1 MTNADIFSDIYMKE
15 PNENNQNILQNDD
28 VKENE
33 LVQMNQERYKTK
45 LTLRKKKLVEKIS
58 QKRNI
63 DYLNNSTNLINNTIN
78 TIPNNTIQ
86 FDFEKIVKL
95 NESFEDLISQLS
107 SESKDEEKIKNLLI
121 NIIIIIE
128 RRIKSESNNTK
139 IIGNIYNFKVK
150 VLTENKWIEK
160 LYQLILIYM
169 KDAEIMELISRL
181 LYLSTLFI
189 NIFSD
194 NDDNGLL
201 DQYGRLNKNGYF
213 ISADKYI
220 DIYNKIFEIYIKEKN
235 KKIIY
240 FMVIFIA
247 NIAENE
253 KGNQEDLCTS
263 GTLNYVINSI
273 DIENDNLH
281 DLDMKIWCIS
291 KFDLGEKYNID
302 LELSLKIQKIYIE
315 IYLNQSKY
323 NLIDK
328 INEIMDENNFFYNFL
343 KVMENLSYCIQVG
356 YVEVLFK
363 SNILEFLMDNVNN
376 ENQVMINM
384 IVGIFSNLTNA
395 DTCLLKRLIDIG
407 GLKFLINILLDKNIN
422 NENRGAAM
430 VSINNLLNEPLL
442 WNKVLFDNNLL
453 KIFCVLLKDKNLDQ
467 IIFSEICYGI
477 DVVLPFCDTDN
488 LKIIIDDYYIIQL
501 LCVAMKNII
510 ENNKSIFP
518 NYCSIFINL
527 IFKFLLE
534 DNDSLKEDIIFKFKS
549 INGIE
554 LIDQIFSKCNET
566 DTNCLSNEDK
576 HDIENIFK
584 IGQIIKD
591 NIEDL

>member
-1 MTNADIFSDIYMKE
+1 MTNADISSDIYMKE

-28 VKENE
+28 FKENE

-45 LTLRKKKLVEKIS
+45 LTLRKKKLAEKIS

-63 DYLNNSTNLINNTIN
+63 DYLNSTQLINNTLN
-78 TIPNNTIQ
+78 TMQNNTIQ
-86 FDFEKIVKL
+86 FNFEKIVKL
-95 NESFEDLISQLS
+95 NESFEDLISKLS
-107 SESKDEEKIKNLLI
+107 TELKDEEKITKLLT

-128 RRIKSESNNTK
+128 QRIKSESYKTK
-139 IIGNIYNFKVK
+139 LIGNIYDFKAQ
-150 VLTENKWIEK
+150 VLPENKLIEK
-160 LYQLILIYM
+160 LYHLILIYM
-169 KDAEIMELISRL
+169 KDAEIMELITRL

-189 NIFSD
+189 NIFSVKED
-194 NDDNGLL
+194 SGLL

-213 ISADKYI
+213 LSSDKYI

-281 DLDMKIWCIS
+281 ELDMKIWCLS

-328 INEIMDENNFFYNFL
+328 INETMDENNFFYNFL
-343 KVMENLSYCIQVG
+343 KVIENLSYCIQVG
-356 YVEVLFK
+356 YVEVLYK

-384 IVGIFSNLTNA
+384 IIGIFSNLTNA

-422 NENRGAAM
+422 NEIRGSTM

-442 WNKVLFDNNLL
+442 WNKVLFDHNLL

-477 DVVLPFCDTDN
+477 DIILPFCDTDN
-488 LKIIIDDYYIIQL
+488 LKIIIDEYYIIQL

-554 LIDQIFSKCNET
+554 LIDQIFSKCNEM
-566 DTNCLSNEDK
+566 DTNCLSKEEK
-576 HDIENIFK
+576 HDIENIFNV
-584 IGQIIKD
+584 GQIIKD

>member
-1 MTNADIFSDIYMKE
+1 MTNADISSDIYMKE
-15 PNENNQNILQNDD
+15 PNENNQNIFQNDD
-28 VKENE
+28 FKENE

-45 LTLRKKKLVEKIS
+45 LTLRKKKLAEKIS

-63 DYLNNSTNLINNTIN
+63 DYLNSNQLINNTLN
-78 TIPNNTIQ
+78 TMQNNTIQ
-86 FDFEKIVKL
+86 FNFEKIVKL
-95 NESFEDLISQLS
+95 NESFEDLISKLS
-107 SESKDEEKIKNLLI
+107 TELKDEEKITKLLTK
-121 NIIIIIE
+121 IIIIIE
-128 RRIKSESNNTK
+128 QRIKSESYKTK
-139 IIGNIYNFKVK
+139 LIGNIYDFKAQ
-150 VLTENKWIEK
+150 VLPENKLIEK
-160 LYQLILIYM
+160 LYHLILIYM
-169 KDAEIMELISRL
+169 KDAEIMELITRL

-189 NIFSD
+189 NIFSVKED
-194 NDDNGLL
+194 SGLL

-213 ISADKYI
+213 LSSDKYI

-281 DLDMKIWCIS
+281 ELDMKIWCLS

-328 INEIMDENNFFYNFL
+328 INETMDENNFFYNFL
-343 KVMENLSYCIQVG
+343 KVIENLSYCIQVG
-356 YVEVLFK
+356 YVEVLYK

-384 IVGIFSNLTNA
+384 IIGIFSNLTNA

-422 NENRGAAM
+422 NEIRGSTM

-442 WNKVLFDNNLL
+442 WNKVLFDHNLL

-477 DVVLPFCDTDN
+477 DIILPFCDTDN
-488 LKIIIDDYYIIQL
+488 LKIIIDEYYIIQL

-554 LIDQIFSKCNET
+554 LIDQIFSKCNEM
-566 DTNCLSNEDK
+566 DTNCLSKEEK
-576 HDIENIFK
+576 HDIENIFNV
-584 IGQIIKD
+584 GQIIKD

>member
-1 MTNADIFSDIYMKE
+1 MTNADISSDIYMKE
-15 PNENNQNILQNDD
+15 PNENNQNIFQNDD
-28 VKENE
+28 FKENE

-45 LTLRKKKLVEKIS
+45 LTLRKKKLAEKIS

-63 DYLNNSTNLINNTIN
+63 DYLNSTQLINNTLN
-78 TIPNNTIQ
+78 TMQNNTIQ
-86 FDFEKIVKL
+86 FNFEKIVKL
-95 NESFEDLISQLS
+95 NESFEDLISKLS
-107 SESKDEEKIKNLLI
+107 TELKDEEKITKLRT

-128 RRIKSESNNTK
+128 QRIKSESYKTK
-139 IIGNIYNFKVK
+139 LIGNIYDFKAQ
-150 VLTENKWIEK
+150 VLPENKLIEK

-169 KDAEIMELISRL
+169 KDAEIMELITRL

-189 NIFSD
+189 NIFSVKED
-194 NDDNGLL
+194 SGLL

-213 ISADKYI
+213 LSSDKYI

-235 KKIIY
+235 KKSIY

-281 DLDMKIWCIS
+281 ELDMKIWCLS

-328 INEIMDENNFFYNFL
+328 INETMDENNFFYNFL
-343 KVMENLSYCIQVG
+343 KVIENLSYCIQVG
-356 YVEVLFK
+356 YVEVLYK

-384 IVGIFSNLTNA
+384 IIGIFSNLTNA

-422 NENRGAAM
+422 NEIRGSTM

-442 WNKVLFDNNLL
+442 WNKVLFDHNLL

-477 DVVLPFCDTDN
+477 DIILPFCDTDN
-488 LKIIIDDYYIIQL
+488 LKIIIDEYYIIQL

-554 LIDQIFSKCNET
+554 LIDQIFSKCNEM
-566 DTNCLSNEDK
+566 DTNCLSKEEK
-576 HDIENIFK
+576 HDIENIFNV
-584 IGQIIKD
+584 GQIIKD

>member
-1 MTNADIFSDIYMKE
+1 MTNADISSDIYMKE

-28 VKENE
+28 FKENE

-45 LTLRKKKLVEKIS
+45 LTLRKKKLAEKIS

-63 DYLNNSTNLINNTIN
+63 DYLNSTQLINNTLN
-78 TIPNNTIQ
+78 TMQNNTIQ
-86 FDFEKIVKL
+86 FNFEKIVKL
-95 NESFEDLISQLS
+95 NESFEDLISKLS
-107 SESKDEEKIKNLLI
+107 TELKDEEKITKLLTK
-121 NIIIIIE
+121 IIIIIE
-128 RRIKSESNNTK
+128 QRIKSESYKTK
-139 IIGNIYNFKVK
+139 LIGNIYDFKAQ
-150 VLTENKWIEK
+150 VLPENKLIEK

-169 KDAEIMELISRL
+169 KDAEIMELITRL

-189 NIFSD
+189 NIFSVKED
-194 NDDNGLL
+194 SGLL

-213 ISADKYI
+213 LSSDKYI

-281 DLDMKIWCIS
+281 ELDMKIWCLS

-328 INEIMDENNFFYNFL
+328 INETMDENNFFYNFL
-343 KVMENLSYCIQVG
+343 KVIENLSFCIQVG
-356 YVEVLFK
+356 YVEVLYK

-384 IVGIFSNLTNA
+384 IIGIFSNLTNA

-422 NENRGAAM
+422 NEIRGSTM

-442 WNKVLFDNNLL
+442 WNKVLFDHNLL

-477 DVVLPFCDTDN
+477 DIILPFCDTDN
-488 LKIIIDDYYIIQL
+488 LKIIIDEYYIIQL

-554 LIDQIFSKCNET
+554 LIDQIFSKCNEM
-566 DTNCLSNEDK
+566 DTNCLSKEEK
-576 HDIENIFK
+576 HDIENIFNV
-584 IGQIIKD
+584 GQIIKD

>member
-1 MTNADIFSDIYMKE
+1 MTNADISSDIYMKE

-28 VKENE
+28 FKENE

-45 LTLRKKKLVEKIS
+45 LTLRKKKLAEKIS

-63 DYLNNSTNLINNTIN
+63 DYLNSTQLINNTLN
-78 TIPNNTIQ
+78 TMQNNTIQ
-86 FDFEKIVKL
+86 FNFEKIVKL
-95 NESFEDLISQLS
+95 NESFEDLISKLS
-107 SESKDEEKIKNLLI
+107 TELKDEEKITKLLT

-128 RRIKSESNNTK
+128 QRIKSESYKTK
-139 IIGNIYNFKVK
+139 LIGNIYDFKAQ
-150 VLTENKWIEK
+150 VLPENKLIEK
-160 LYQLILIYM
+160 LYHLILIYM
-169 KDAEIMELISRL
+169 KDAEIMELITRL

-189 NIFSD
+189 NIFSVKED
-194 NDDNGLL
+194 SGLL

-213 ISADKYI
+213 LSSDKYI

-281 DLDMKIWCIS
+281 ELDMKIWCLS

-328 INEIMDENNFFYNFL
+328 INETMDENNFFYNFL
-343 KVMENLSYCIQVG
+343 KVIENLSYCIQVG
-356 YVEVLFK
+356 YVEVLYK

-384 IVGIFSNLTNA
+384 IIGIFSNLTNA

-422 NENRGAAM
+422 NEIRGSTM

-442 WNKVLFDNNLL
+442 WNKVLFDHNLL

-477 DVVLPFCDTDN
+477 DIILPFCDTHN
-488 LKIIIDDYYIIQL
+488 LKIIIDEYYIIQL

-554 LIDQIFSKCNET
+554 LIDQIFSKCNEM
-566 DTNCLSNEDK
+566 DTNCLSKEEK
-576 HDIENIFK
+576 HDIENIFNV
-584 IGQIIKD
+584 GQIIKD

>member
-1 MTNADIFSDIYMKE
+1 MTNADISSDIYMKE
-15 PNENNQNILQNDD
+15 PNENNQNIFQNDD
-28 VKENE
+28 FKENE

-45 LTLRKKKLVEKIS
+45 LTLRKKKLAEKIS

-63 DYLNNSTNLINNTIN
+63 DYLNSTQLINNTLN
-78 TIPNNTIQ
+78 TMQNNTIQ
-86 FDFEKIVKL
+86 FNFEKIVKL
-95 NESFEDLISQLS
+95 NESFEDLISKLS
-107 SESKDEEKIKNLLI
+107 TELKDEEKITKLLTK
-121 NIIIIIE
+121 IIIIIE
-128 RRIKSESNNTK
+128 QRIKSESYKTK
-139 IIGNIYNFKVK
+139 LIGNIYDFKAQ
-150 VLTENKWIEK
+150 VLPENKLIEK
-160 LYQLILIYM
+160 LYHLILIYM
-169 KDAEIMELISRL
+169 KDAEIMELITRL

-189 NIFSD
+189 NIFSVKED
-194 NDDNGLL
+194 SGLL

-213 ISADKYI
+213 LSSDKYI

-263 GTLNYVINSI
+263 GTLNYIINSI
-273 DIENDNLH
+273 DIESDNLH
-281 DLDMKIWCIS
+281 ELDMKIWCLS

-328 INEIMDENNFFYNFL
+328 INETMDENNFFYNFL
-343 KVMENLSYCIQVG
+343 KVIENLSYCIQVG
-356 YVEVLFK
+356 YVEFLYK

-384 IVGIFSNLTNA
+384 IIGIFSNLTNA

-422 NENRGAAM
+422 NEIRGSTM

-442 WNKVLFDNNLL
+442 WNKVLFDHNLL

-477 DVVLPFCDTDN
+477 DIILPFCDTHN
-488 LKIIIDDYYIIQL
+488 LKIIIDEYYIIQL

-554 LIDQIFSKCNET
+554 LIDQIFSKCNEM
-566 DTNCLSNEDK
+566 DTNCLSKEEK
-576 HDIENIFK
+576 HDIENIFNV
-584 IGQIIKD
+584 GQIIKD

>member
-1 MTNADIFSDIYMKE
+1 MTNADISSDIYMKE
-15 PNENNQNILQNDD
+15 PNENNQNIFQNDD
-28 VKENE
+28 FKENE

-45 LTLRKKKLVEKIS
+45 LTLRKKKLAEKIS

-63 DYLNNSTNLINNTIN
+63 DYLNSTQLINNTLN
-78 TIPNNTIQ
+78 TLQNNTIQ
-86 FDFEKIVKL
+86 FNFEKIVKL
-95 NESFEDLISQLS
+95 NESFEDLISKLS
-107 SESKDEEKIKNLLI
+107 TELKDEEKITKLLTK
-121 NIIIIIE
+121 IIIIIE
-128 RRIKSESNNTK
+128 QRIKSESYKTK
-139 IIGNIYNFKVK
+139 LIGNIYDFKAQ
-150 VLTENKWIEK
+150 VLPENKLIEK

-169 KDAEIMELISRL
+169 KDAEIMELITRL

-189 NIFSD
+189 NIFSVKED
-194 NDDNGLL
+194 SGLL

-213 ISADKYI
+213 LSSDKYI

-281 DLDMKIWCIS
+281 ELDMKIWCLS

-328 INEIMDENNFFYNFL
+328 INETMDENNFFYNFL
-343 KVMENLSYCIQVG
+343 KVIENLSYCIQVG
-356 YVEVLFK
+356 YVEVLYK

-376 ENQVMINM
+376 ENQVMISM
-384 IVGIFSNLTNA
+384 IIGIFSNLTNA

-422 NENRGAAM
+422 NEIRGSTM

-442 WNKVLFDNNLL
+442 WNKVLFDHNLL

-477 DVVLPFCDTDN
+477 DIILPFCDTHN
-488 LKIIIDDYYIIQL
+488 LKIIIDEYYIIQL

-554 LIDQIFSKCNET
+554 LIDQIFSKCNEM
-566 DTNCLSNEDK
+566 DTNCLSKEEK
-576 HDIENIFK
+576 HDIENIFNV
-584 IGQIIKD
+584 GQIIKD

>member
-1 MTNADIFSDIYMKE
+1 MTNADISSDIYMKE

-28 VKENE
+28 FKENE

-45 LTLRKKKLVEKIS
+45 LTLRKKKLAEKIS

-63 DYLNNSTNLINNTIN
+63 DYLNSTQLINNTLN
-78 TIPNNTIQ
+78 TMQNNTIQ
-86 FDFEKIVKL
+86 FNFEKIVKL
-95 NESFEDLISQLS
+95 NESFEDLISKLS
-107 SESKDEEKIKNLLI
+107 TELKDEEKITKLLT

-128 RRIKSESNNTK
+128 QRIKSESYKTK
-139 IIGNIYNFKVK
+139 LIGNIYDFKAQ
-150 VLTENKWIEK
+150 VLPENKLIEK
-160 LYQLILIYM
+160 LYHLILIYM
-169 KDAEIMELISRL
+169 KDAEIMELITRL

-189 NIFSD
+189 NIFSVKED
-194 NDDNGLL
+194 SGLL

-213 ISADKYI
+213 LSSDKYI

-281 DLDMKIWCIS
+281 ELDMKIWCLS

-328 INEIMDENNFFYNFL
+328 INETMDENNFFYNFL
-343 KVMENLSYCIQVG
+343 KVLENLSYCIQVG
-356 YVEVLFK
+356 YVEVLYK

-384 IVGIFSNLTNA
+384 IIGIFSNLTNA

-422 NENRGAAM
+422 NEIRGSTM

-442 WNKVLFDNNLL
+442 WNKVLFDHNLL

-477 DVVLPFCDTDN
+477 DIILPFCDTHN
-488 LKIIIDDYYIIQL
+488 LKIIIDEYYIIQL

-554 LIDQIFSKCNET
+554 LIDQIFSKCNEM
-566 DTNCLSNEDK
+566 DTNCLSKEEK
-576 HDIENIFK
+576 HDIENIFNV
-584 IGQIIKD
+584 GQIIKD

>member
-1 MTNADIFSDIYMKE
+1 MTNVDIFNDIYMKE
-15 PNENNQNILQNDD
+15 PNENNQNIFQNDD
-28 VKENE
+28 FKENE

-45 LTLRKKKLVEKIS
+45 LTLRKKKLAEKIS

-63 DYLNNSTNLINNTIN
+63 DYLNSTQLINNTLN
-78 TIPNNTIQ
+78 TMQNNTIQ
-86 FDFEKIVKL
+86 FNFEKIVKL
-95 NESFEDLISQLS
+95 NESFEDLISKLS
-107 SESKDEEKIKNLLI
+107 TELKDEEKITKLLT

-128 RRIKSESNNTK
+128 QRIKSESYKTK
-139 IIGNIYNFKVK
+139 LIGNIYDFKAQ
-150 VLTENKWIEK
+150 VLPENKLIEK

-169 KDAEIMELISRL
+169 KDAEIMELITRL

-189 NIFSD
+189 NIFSVKED
-194 NDDNGLL
+194 SGLL

-213 ISADKYI
+213 LSSDKYI

-281 DLDMKIWCIS
+281 ELDMKIWCLS

-328 INEIMDENNFFYNFL
+328 INETMDENNFFYNFL
-343 KVMENLSYCIQVG
+343 KVIENLSYCIQVG
-356 YVEVLFK
+356 YVEVLYK

-384 IVGIFSNLTNA
+384 IIGIFSNLTNA

-422 NENRGAAM
+422 NEIRGSTM

-442 WNKVLFDNNLL
+442 WNKVLFDHNLL

-477 DVVLPFCDTDN
+477 EIILPFCDTHN
-488 LKIIIDDYYIIQL
+488 LKIIIDEYYIIQL

-554 LIDQIFSKCNET
+554 LIDQIFSKCNEM
-566 DTNCLSNEDK
+566 DTNCLSKEEK
-576 HDIENIFK
+576 HDIENIFNV
-584 IGQIIKD
+584 GQIIKD

>member
-1 MTNADIFSDIYMKE
+1 MTNADISSDIYMKE

-28 VKENE
+28 FKENE

-45 LTLRKKKLVEKIS
+45 LTLRKKKLAEKIS

-63 DYLNNSTNLINNTIN
+63 DYLNSTQLINNTLN
-78 TIPNNTIQ
+78 TMQNNTIQ
-86 FDFEKIVKL
+86 FNFEKIVKL
-95 NESFEDLISQLS
+95 NESFEDLISKLS
-107 SESKDEEKIKNLLI
+107 TELKDEEKITKLLT

-128 RRIKSESNNTK
+128 QRIKSESYKTK
-139 IIGNIYNFKVK
+139 LIGNIYDFKAQ
-150 VLTENKWIEK
+150 VLPENKLIEK

-169 KDAEIMELISRL
+169 KDAEIMELITRL

-189 NIFSD
+189 NIFSVKED
-194 NDDNGLL
+194 SGLL

-213 ISADKYI
+213 LSSDKYI

-281 DLDMKIWCIS
+281 ELDMKIWCLS

-328 INEIMDENNFFYNFL
+328 INETMDENNFFYNFL
-343 KVMENLSYCIQVG
+343 KVIENLSYCIQVG
-356 YVEVLFK
+356 YVEVLYK

-384 IVGIFSNLTNA
+384 IIGIFSNLTNA

-422 NENRGAAM
+422 NEIRGSTM

-442 WNKVLFDNNLL
+442 WNKVLFDHNLL

-477 DVVLPFCDTDN
+477 DIILPFCDTDN
-488 LKIIIDDYYIIQL
+488 LKIIIDEYYIIQL

-554 LIDQIFSKCNET
+554 LIDQIFSKCNEM
-566 DTNCLSNEDK
+566 DTNCLSKEDK

-584 IGQIIKD
+584 EGQIIKD

>member
-1 MTNADIFSDIYMKE
+1 MTNADISSDIYMKE

-28 VKENE
+28 FKENE

-45 LTLRKKKLVEKIS
+45 LTLRKKKLAEKIS

-63 DYLNNSTNLINNTIN
+63 DYLNSTQLINNTLN
-78 TIPNNTIQ
+78 TMQNNTIQ
-86 FDFEKIVKL
+86 FNFEKTVKL
-95 NESFEDLISQLS
+95 NESFEDLISKLS
-107 SESKDEEKIKNLLI
+107 TELKDEEKITKLLT

-128 RRIKSESNNTK
+128 QRIKSESYKTK
-139 IIGNIYNFKVK
+139 LIGNIYDFKAQ
-150 VLTENKWIEK
+150 VLPENKLIEK

-169 KDAEIMELISRL
+169 KDAEIMELITRL

-189 NIFSD
+189 NIFSVKED
-194 NDDNGLL
+194 SGLL

-213 ISADKYI
+213 LSSDKYI

-281 DLDMKIWCIS
+281 ELDMKIWCLS

-328 INEIMDENNFFYNFL
+328 INETMDENNFFYNFL
-343 KVMENLSYCIQVG
+343 KVIENLSYCIQVG
-356 YVEVLFK
+356 YVEVLYK

-376 ENQVMINM
+376 ENQVMISM
-384 IVGIFSNLTNA
+384 IIGIFSNLTNA

-422 NENRGAAM
+422 NEIRGSTM

-442 WNKVLFDNNLL
+442 WNKVLFDHNLL

-477 DVVLPFCDTDN
+477 DIILPFCDTDN
-488 LKIIIDDYYIIQL
+488 LKIIIDEYYIIQL

-554 LIDQIFSKCNET
+554 LIDQIFSKCNEM
-566 DTNCLSNEDK
+566 DTNCLSKEEK
-576 HDIENIFK
+576 HDIENIFNV
-584 IGQIIKD
+584 GQIIKD

>member
-1 MTNADIFSDIYMKE
+1 MTNADISSDIYMKE
-15 PNENNQNILQNDD
+15 PNENNQNIFQNDD
-28 VKENE
+28 FKENE

-45 LTLRKKKLVEKIS
+45 LTLRKKKLAEKIS

-63 DYLNNSTNLINNTIN
+63 DYLNSTQLINNTLN
-78 TIPNNTIQ
+78 TMQNNTIQ
-86 FDFEKIVKL
+86 FNFEKIVKL
-95 NESFEDLISQLS
+95 NESFEDLISKLS
-107 SESKDEEKIKNLLI
+107 TELKDEEKITKLLTK
-121 NIIIIIE
+121 IIIIIE
-128 RRIKSESNNTK
+128 QRIKSESYKTK
-139 IIGNIYNFKVK
+139 LIGNIYDFKAQ
-150 VLTENKWIEK
+150 VLPENKLIEK
-160 LYQLILIYM
+160 LYHLILIYM
-169 KDAEIMELISRL
+169 KDAEIMELITRL

-189 NIFSD
+189 NIFSVKED
-194 NDDNGLL
+194 SGLL

-213 ISADKYI
+213 LSSDKYI

-281 DLDMKIWCIS
+281 ELDMKIWCLS

-328 INEIMDENNFFYNFL
+328 INETMDENNFFYNFL
-343 KVMENLSYCIQVG
+343 KVIENLSYCIQVG
-356 YVEVLFK
+356 YVEVLYK

-384 IVGIFSNLTNA
+384 IIGIFSNLTNA

-422 NENRGAAM
+422 NEIRGSTM

-442 WNKVLFDNNLL
+442 WNKVLFDHNLL

-477 DVVLPFCDTDN
+477 DIILPFCDTDN
-488 LKIIIDDYYIIQL
+488 LKIIIDEYYIIQL

-534 DNDSLKEDIIFKFKS
+534 DNDSLKEDIIIKFKS

-554 LIDQIFSKCNET
+554 LIDQIFSKCNEM
-566 DTNCLSNEDK
+566 DTNCLSKEEK
-576 HDIENIFK
+576 HDIENIFNV
-584 IGQIIKD
+584 GQIIKD

>member
-1 MTNADIFSDIYMKE
+1 MTNADISSDIYMKE
-15 PNENNQNILQNDD
+15 PNENNQNIFQNDD
-28 VKENE
+28 FKENE

-45 LTLRKKKLVEKIS
+45 LTLRKKKLAEKIS

-63 DYLNNSTNLINNTIN
+63 DYLNSTQLINNTLN
-78 TIPNNTIQ
+78 TMQNNTIQ
-86 FDFEKIVKL
+86 FNFEKIVKL
-95 NESFEDLISQLS
+95 NESFEDLISKLS
-107 SESKDEEKIKNLLI
+107 TELKDEEKITKLLT

-128 RRIKSESNNTK
+128 QRIKSESYKTK
-139 IIGNIYNFKVK
+139 LIGNIYDFKAQ
-150 VLTENKWIEK
+150 VLPENKLIEK

-169 KDAEIMELISRL
+169 KDAEIMELITRL

-189 NIFSD
+189 NIFSVKED
-194 NDDNGLL
+194 SGLL

-213 ISADKYI
+213 LSSDKYI

-281 DLDMKIWCIS
+281 ELDMKIWCLS
-291 KFDLGEKYNID
+291 KFALGEKYNID

-328 INEIMDENNFFYNFL
+328 INETMDENNFFYNFL
-343 KVMENLSYCIQVG
+343 KVIENLSYCIQVG
-356 YVEVLFK
+356 YVEVLYK

-384 IVGIFSNLTNA
+384 IIGIFSNLTNA

-422 NENRGAAM
+422 NEIRGSTM

-442 WNKVLFDNNLL
+442 WNKVLFDHNLL

-477 DVVLPFCDTDN
+477 DIILPFCDTDN
-488 LKIIIDDYYIIQL
+488 LKIIIDEYYIIQL

-554 LIDQIFSKCNET
+554 LIDQIFSKCNEM
-566 DTNCLSNEDK
+566 DTNCLSKEEK
-576 HDIENIFK
+576 HDIENIFNV
-584 IGQIIKD
+584 GQIIKD

>member
-1 MTNADIFSDIYMKE
+1 MTNADISSDIYMKE
-15 PNENNQNILQNDD
+15 PNESNQNIFQNDD
-28 VKENE
+28 FKENE

-45 LTLRKKKLVEKIS
+45 LTLRKKKLAEKIS

-63 DYLNNSTNLINNTIN
+63 DYLNSTQLINNTLN
-78 TIPNNTIQ
+78 TMQNNTIQ
-86 FDFEKIVKL
+86 FNFEKIVKL
-95 NESFEDLISQLS
+95 NESFEDLISKLS
-107 SESKDEEKIKNLLI
+107 TELKDEEKITKLLTKL
-121 NIIIIIE
+121 IIIIE
-128 RRIKSESNNTK
+128 QRIKSESYKTK
-139 IIGNIYNFKVK
+139 LIGNIYDFKAQ
-150 VLTENKWIEK
+150 VLPENKLIEK

-169 KDAEIMELISRL
+169 KDAEIMELITRL

-189 NIFSD
+189 NIFSVKED
-194 NDDNGLL
+194 SGLL

-213 ISADKYI
+213 LSSDKYI

-281 DLDMKIWCIS
+281 ELDMKIWCLS

-328 INEIMDENNFFYNFL
+328 INETMDENNFFYNFL
-343 KVMENLSYCIQVG
+343 KVIENLSYCIQVG
-356 YVEVLFK
+356 YVEVLYK

-384 IVGIFSNLTNA
+384 IIGIFSNLTNA

-422 NENRGAAM
+422 NEIRGSTM

-442 WNKVLFDNNLL
+442 WNKVLFDHNLL

-477 DVVLPFCDTDN
+477 DIILPFCDTDN
-488 LKIIIDDYYIIQL
+488 LKIIIDEYYIIQL

-554 LIDQIFSKCNET
+554 LIDQIFSKCNEM
-566 DTNCLSNEDK
+566 DTNCLSKEEK
-576 HDIENIFK
+576 HDIENIFNV
-584 IGQIIKD
+584 GQIIKD

>member
-1 MTNADIFSDIYMKE
+1 MTNADISSDIYMKE
-15 PNENNQNILQNDD
+15 PNENNQNIFQNDD
-28 VKENE
+28 FKENE

-45 LTLRKKKLVEKIS
+45 LTLRKKKLAEKIS

-63 DYLNNSTNLINNTIN
+63 DYLNSNQLTNNTLN
-78 TIPNNTIQ
+78 TMQNNTIQ
-86 FDFEKIVKL
+86 FNFEKIVKL
-95 NESFEDLISQLS
+95 NESFEDLISKLS
-107 SESKDEEKIKNLLI
+107 TELKDEEKITKLLTK
-121 NIIIIIE
+121 IIIIIE
-128 RRIKSESNNTK
+128 QRIKSESYKTK
-139 IIGNIYNFKVK
+139 LIGNIYDFKAQ
-150 VLTENKWIEK
+150 VLPENKLIEK
-160 LYQLILIYM
+160 LYHLILIYM
-169 KDAEIMELISRL
+169 KDAEIMELITRL

-189 NIFSD
+189 NIFSVKED
-194 NDDNGLL
+194 SGLL

-213 ISADKYI
+213 LSSDKYI

-281 DLDMKIWCIS
+281 ELDMKIWCLS

-328 INEIMDENNFFYNFL
+328 INETMDENNFFYNFL
-343 KVMENLSYCIQVG
+343 KVIENLSYCIQVG
-356 YVEVLFK
+356 YVEVLYK

-384 IVGIFSNLTNA
+384 IIGIFSNLTNA

-422 NENRGAAM
+422 NEIRGSTM

-442 WNKVLFDNNLL
+442 WNKVLFDHNLL

-477 DVVLPFCDTDN
+477 DIILPFCDTDN
-488 LKIIIDDYYIIQL
+488 LKIIIDEYYIIQL

-554 LIDQIFSKCNET
+554 LIDQIFSKCNEM
-566 DTNCLSNEDK
+566 DTNCLSKEEK
-576 HDIENIFK
+576 HDIENIFNV
-584 IGQIIKD
+584 GQIIKD

>member
-1 MTNADIFSDIYMKE
+1 MTNADISSDIYMKE
-15 PNENNQNILQNDD
+15 PNENNQNIFQNDD
-28 VKENE
+28 FKENE

-45 LTLRKKKLVEKIS
+45 LTLRKKKLAEKIS

-63 DYLNNSTNLINNTIN
+63 DYLNSTQLINNTLN
-78 TIPNNTIQ
+78 TMQNNTIQ
-86 FDFEKIVKL
+86 FNFEKIVKL
-95 NESFEDLISQLS
+95 NESFEDLISKLS
-107 SESKDEEKIKNLLI
+107 TELKDEEKITKLLT

-128 RRIKSESNNTK
+128 QRIKSESYKTK
-139 IIGNIYNFKVK
+139 LIGNIYDFKAQ
-150 VLTENKWIEK
+150 VLPENKLIEK

-169 KDAEIMELISRL
+169 KDAEIMELITRL

-189 NIFSD
+189 NIFSVKED
-194 NDDNGLL
+194 SGLL

-213 ISADKYI
+213 LSSDKYI

-281 DLDMKIWCIS
+281 ELDMKIWCLS

-302 LELSLKIQKIYIE
+302 LELSMKIQKIYIE

-328 INEIMDENNFFYNFL
+328 INETMDENNFFYNFL
-343 KVMENLSYCIQVG
+343 KVIENLSYCIQVG
-356 YVEVLFK
+356 YVEVLYK

-384 IVGIFSNLTNA
+384 IIGIFSNLTNA

-422 NENRGAAM
+422 NEIRGSTM

-442 WNKVLFDNNLL
+442 WNKVLFDHNLL

-477 DVVLPFCDTDN
+477 DIILPFCDTDN
-488 LKIIIDDYYIIQL
+488 LKIIIDEYYIIQL

-534 DNDSLKEDIIFKFKS
+534 DNDSLKEDIIIKFKS

-554 LIDQIFSKCNET
+554 LIDQIFSKCNEM
-566 DTNCLSNEDK
+566 DTNCLSKEEK
-576 HDIENIFK
+576 HDIENIFNV
-584 IGQIIKD
+584 GQIIKD

>member
-1 MTNADIFSDIYMKE
+1 MTNADISSDIYMKE
-15 PNENNQNILQNDD
+15 PNENNQNIFQNDD
-28 VKENE
+28 FKENE

-45 LTLRKKKLVEKIS
+45 LTLRKKKLAEKIS

-63 DYLNNSTNLINNTIN
+63 DYLNSTQLINNTLN
-78 TIPNNTIQ
+78 TLQNNTIQ
-86 FDFEKIVKL
+86 FNFEKIVKL
-95 NESFEDLISQLS
+95 NESFEDLISKLS
-107 SESKDEEKIKNLLI
+107 TELKDEEKITKLLTK
-121 NIIIIIE
+121 IIIIIE
-128 RRIKSESNNTK
+128 QRIKSESYKTK
-139 IIGNIYNFKVK
+139 LIGNIYDFKAQ
-150 VLTENKWIEK
+150 VLPENKLIEK

-169 KDAEIMELISRL
+169 KDAEIMELITRL

-189 NIFSD
+189 NIFSVKED
-194 NDDNGLL
+194 SGLL

-213 ISADKYI
+213 LSSDKYI

-281 DLDMKIWCIS
+281 ELDMKIWCLS

-328 INEIMDENNFFYNFL
+328 INETMDENNFFYNFL
-343 KVMENLSYCIQVG
+343 KVIENLSYCIQVG
-356 YVEVLFK
+356 YVEVLYK

-384 IVGIFSNLTNA
+384 IIGIFSNLTNA

-422 NENRGAAM
+422 NEIRGSTM

-442 WNKVLFDNNLL
+442 WNKVLFDHNLL

-477 DVVLPFCDTDN
+477 DIILPFCDTDN
-488 LKIIIDDYYIIQL
+488 LKIIIDEYYIIQL

-554 LIDQIFSKCNET
+554 LIDQIFSKCNEM
-566 DTNCLSNEDK
+566 DTNCLSKEEK
-576 HDIENIFK
+576 HDIENIFNV
-584 IGQIIKD
+584 GQIIKD

>member
-1 MTNADIFSDIYMKE
+1 MTNADISSDIYMKE
-15 PNENNQNILQNDD
+15 PNENNQNIFQNDD
-28 VKENE
+28 FKENE

-45 LTLRKKKLVEKIS
+45 LTLRKKKLAEKIS

-63 DYLNNSTNLINNTIN
+63 DYLNSNQLINNTLN
-78 TIPNNTIQ
+78 TMQNNTIQ
-86 FDFEKIVKL
+86 FNFEKIVKL
-95 NESFEDLISQLS
+95 NESFEDLISKLS
-107 SESKDEEKIKNLLI
+107 TELKDEEKITKLLT

-128 RRIKSESNNTK
+128 QRIKSESYKTK
-139 IIGNIYNFKVK
+139 LIGNIYDFKAQ
-150 VLTENKWIEK
+150 VLPENKLIEK

-169 KDAEIMELISRL
+169 KDAEIMELITRL

-189 NIFSD
+189 NIFSVKED
-194 NDDNGLL
+194 SGLL

-213 ISADKYI
+213 LSSDKYI

-281 DLDMKIWCIS
+281 ELDMKIWCLS

-328 INEIMDENNFFYNFL
+328 INETMDENNFFYNFL
-343 KVMENLSYCIQVG
+343 KVIENLSYCIQVG
-356 YVEVLFK
+356 YVEVLYK

-384 IVGIFSNLTNA
+384 IIGIFSNLTNA

-422 NENRGAAM
+422 NEIRGSTM

-442 WNKVLFDNNLL
+442 WNKVLFDHNLL

-477 DVVLPFCDTDN
+477 DIILPFCDTDN
-488 LKIIIDDYYIIQL
+488 LKIIIDEYYIIQL

-549 INGIE
+549 INGIG
-554 LIDQIFSKCNET
+554 LIDQIFSKCNEM
-566 DTNCLSNEDK
+566 DTNCLSKEEK
-576 HDIENIFK
+576 HDIENIFNV
-584 IGQIIKD
+584 GQIIKD

>member
-1 MTNADIFSDIYMKE
+1 
-15 PNENNQNILQNDD
+15 
-28 VKENE
+28 
-33 LVQMNQERYKTK
+33 
-45 LTLRKKKLVEKIS
+45 
-58 QKRNI
+58 
-63 DYLNNSTNLINNTIN
+63 
-78 TIPNNTIQ
+78 
-86 FDFEKIVKL
+86 
-95 NESFEDLISQLS
+95 
-107 SESKDEEKIKNLLI
+107 
-121 NIIIIIE
+121 
-128 RRIKSESNNTK
+128 
-139 IIGNIYNFKVK
+139 
-150 VLTENKWIEK
+150 
-160 LYQLILIYM
+160 
-169 KDAEIMELISRL
+169 
-181 LYLSTLFI
+181 
-189 NIFSD
+189 
-194 NDDNGLL
+194 
-201 DQYGRLNKNGYF
+201 
-213 ISADKYI
+213 
-220 DIYNKIFEIYIKEKN
+220 
-235 KKIIY
+235 
-240 FMVIFIA
+240 MVIFIA

-253 KGNQEDLCTS
+253 KGNQEDLCIS

-281 DLDMKIWCIS
+281 ELDMKIWCLS

-328 INEIMDENNFFYNFL
+328 INETMDENNFFYNFL
-343 KVMENLSYCIQVG
+343 KVIENLSYCIQVG
-356 YVEVLFK
+356 YVEVLYK

-384 IVGIFSNLTNA
+384 IIGIFSNLTNA

-422 NENRGAAM
+422 NEIRGSTM

-442 WNKVLFDNNLL
+442 WNKVLFDHNLL

-477 DVVLPFCDTDN
+477 DIILPFCDTDN
-488 LKIIIDDYYIIQL
+488 LKIIIDEYYIIQL

-554 LIDQIFSKCNET
+554 LIDQIFSKCNEM
-566 DTNCLSNEDK
+566 DTNCLSKEEK
-576 HDIENIFK
+576 HDIENIFNV
-584 IGQIIKD
+584 GQIIKD

>member
-1 MTNADIFSDIYMKE
+1 MTNADISSDIYMKE

-28 VKENE
+28 FKENE

-45 LTLRKKKLVEKIS
+45 LTLRKKKLAEKIS

-63 DYLNNSTNLINNTIN
+63 EYLNSTQLINNTLN
-78 TIPNNTIQ
+78 TMQNNTIQ
-86 FDFEKIVKL
+86 FNFEKIVKL
-95 NESFEDLISQLS
+95 NESFEDLITKLS
-107 SESKDEEKIKNLLI
+107 TELKDEEKITKLLTK
-121 NIIIIIE
+121 IIIIIE
-128 RRIKSESNNTK
+128 QRIKSESYKTK
-139 IIGNIYNFKVK
+139 LIGNIYDFKAQ
-150 VLTENKWIEK
+150 VLPENKLIEK

-169 KDAEIMELISRL
+169 KDAEIMELITRL

-189 NIFSD
+189 NIFSVKED
-194 NDDNGLL
+194 SGLL

-213 ISADKYI
+213 LSSDKYI

-281 DLDMKIWCIS
+281 ELDMKIWCLS

-328 INEIMDENNFFYNFL
+328 INETMDENNFFYNFL
-343 KVMENLSYCIQVG
+343 KVIENLSYCIQVG
-356 YVEVLFK
+356 YVEVLYK

-376 ENQVMINM
+376 ENQVMISM
-384 IVGIFSNLTNA
+384 IIGIFSNLTNA

-422 NENRGAAM
+422 NEIRGSTM

-442 WNKVLFDNNLL
+442 WNKVLFDHNSL

-477 DVVLPFCDTDN
+477 DIILPFCDTDN
-488 LKIIIDDYYIIQL
+488 LKIIIDEYYIIQL

-554 LIDQIFSKCNET
+554 LIDQIFSKCNEM
-566 DTNCLSNEDK
+566 DTNCLSKEEK
-576 HDIENIFK
+576 HDIENIFNV
-584 IGQIIKD
+584 GQIIKD

>member
-1 MTNADIFSDIYMKE
+1 MTNADISSDIYMKE
-15 PNENNQNILQNDD
+15 PNENNQNIFQNDD
-28 VKENE
+28 FKENE

-45 LTLRKKKLVEKIS
+45 LTLRKKKLAEKIS

-63 DYLNNSTNLINNTIN
+63 DYLNSTQLINNTLN
-78 TIPNNTIQ
+78 TIQNNTIQ
-86 FDFEKIVKL
+86 FNFEKIVKL
-95 NESFEDLISQLS
+95 NESFEDLISKLS
-107 SESKDEEKIKNLLI
+107 TELKDEEKITKLLTK
-121 NIIIIIE
+121 IIIIIE
-128 RRIKSESNNTK
+128 QRIKSESYKTK
-139 IIGNIYNFKVK
+139 LIGNIYDFKAQ
-150 VLTENKWIEK
+150 VLPENKLIEK
-160 LYQLILIYM
+160 LYHLILIYM
-169 KDAEIMELISRL
+169 KDAEIMELITRL

-189 NIFSD
+189 NIFSVKED
-194 NDDNGLL
+194 SGLL

-213 ISADKYI
+213 LSSDKYI

-281 DLDMKIWCIS
+281 ELDMKIWCLS

-328 INEIMDENNFFYNFL
+328 INETMDENNFFYNFL
-343 KVMENLSYCIQVG
+343 KVIENLSYCIQVG
-356 YVEVLFK
+356 YVEVLYK

-384 IVGIFSNLTNA
+384 IIGIFSNLTNA

-422 NENRGAAM
+422 NEIRGSTM

-442 WNKVLFDNNLL
+442 WNKVLFDHNLL

-477 DVVLPFCDTDN
+477 DIILPFCDTHN
-488 LKIIIDDYYIIQL
+488 LKIIIDEYYIIQL

-534 DNDSLKEDIIFKFKS
+534 DNDSLKENIIFKFKS

-554 LIDQIFSKCNET
+554 LIDQIFSKCNEM
-566 DTNCLSNEDK
+566 DTNCLSKEEK
-576 HDIENIFK
+576 HDIENIFNV
-584 IGQIIKD
+584 GQIIKD

>member
-1 MTNADIFSDIYMKE
+1 MTNADISSDIYMKE

-28 VKENE
+28 FKENE

-45 LTLRKKKLVEKIS
+45 LTLRKKKLAEKIS

-63 DYLNNSTNLINNTIN
+63 DYLNSTQLINNTLN
-78 TIPNNTIQ
+78 TIQNNTIQ
-86 FDFEKIVKL
+86 FNFEKIVKL
-95 NESFEDLISQLS
+95 NESFEDLISKLS
-107 SESKDEEKIKNLLI
+107 TELKDEEKITKLLT

-128 RRIKSESNNTK
+128 QRIKSESYKTK
-139 IIGNIYNFKVK
+139 LIGNIYDFKAQ
-150 VLTENKWIEK
+150 VLPENKLIEK

-169 KDAEIMELISRL
+169 KDAEIMELITRL

-189 NIFSD
+189 NIFSVKED
-194 NDDNGLL
+194 SGLL

-213 ISADKYI
+213 LSSDKYI
-220 DIYNKIFEIYIKEKN
+220 DIYNTIFEIYIKEKN

-281 DLDMKIWCIS
+281 ELDMKIWCLS

-328 INEIMDENNFFYNFL
+328 INETMDENNFFYNFL
-343 KVMENLSYCIQVG
+343 KVIENLSYCIQVG
-356 YVEVLFK
+356 YVEVLYK

-384 IVGIFSNLTNA
+384 IIGIFSNLTNA

-407 GLKFLINILLDKNIN
+407 GLKFLVNILLDKNIN
-422 NENRGAAM
+422 NEIRGSTM

-442 WNKVLFDNNLL
+442 WNKVLFDHNLL

-477 DVVLPFCDTDN
+477 DIILPFCDTHN
-488 LKIIIDDYYIIQL
+488 LKIIIDEYYIIQL

-534 DNDSLKEDIIFKFKS
+534 DNDSLKEDIIIKFKS

-554 LIDQIFSKCNET
+554 LIDQIFSKCNEM
-566 DTNCLSNEDK
+566 DTNCLSKEEK
-576 HDIENIFK
+576 HDIENIFNV
-584 IGQIIKD
+584 GQIIKD

>member
-1 MTNADIFSDIYMKE
+1 MTNADISSDIYMKE
-15 PNENNQNILQNDD
+15 PNENNQNIFQNDD
-28 VKENE
+28 FKENE

-45 LTLRKKKLVEKIS
+45 LTLRKKKLAEKIS

-63 DYLNNSTNLINNTIN
+63 DYLNSTRLTNNTLN
-78 TIPNNTIQ
+78 TIQNNTIQ
-86 FDFEKIVKL
+86 FNFEKTVKL
-95 NESFEDLISQLS
+95 NESFEDLISKLS
-107 SESKDEEKIKNLLI
+107 TELKDEEKITKLLT

-128 RRIKSESNNTK
+128 QRIKSESYKTK
-139 IIGNIYNFKVK
+139 LIGNIYDFKAQ
-150 VLTENKWIEK
+150 VLPENKLIEK

-169 KDAEIMELISRL
+169 KDAEIMELITRL

-189 NIFSD
+189 NIFSVKED
-194 NDDNGLL
+194 SGLL

-213 ISADKYI
+213 LSSDKYI

-281 DLDMKIWCIS
+281 ELDMKIWCLS

-328 INEIMDENNFFYNFL
+328 INETMDENNFFYNFL
-343 KVMENLSYCIQVG
+343 KVIENLSYCIQVG
-356 YVEVLFK
+356 YVEVLYK

-384 IVGIFSNLTNA
+384 IIGIFSNLTNA

-422 NENRGAAM
+422 NEIRGSTM

-442 WNKVLFDNNLL
+442 WNKVLFDHNLL

-477 DVVLPFCDTDN
+477 DIILPFCDTHN
-488 LKIIIDDYYIIQL
+488 LKIIIDEYYIIQL

-554 LIDQIFSKCNET
+554 LIDQIFSKCNEM
-566 DTNCLSNEDK
+566 DTNCLSKEEK
-576 HDIENIFK
+576 HDIENIFNV
-584 IGQIIKD
+584 GQIIKD

>member
-1 MTNADIFSDIYMKE
+1 MTNADISSDIYMKE
-15 PNENNQNILQNDD
+15 PNENNQNIFQNDD
-28 VKENE
+28 FKENE

-45 LTLRKKKLVEKIS
+45 LTLRKKKLAEKIS

-63 DYLNNSTNLINNTIN
+63 DYLNSTQLINNTLN
-78 TIPNNTIQ
+78 TMQNDAVQ
-86 FDFEKIVKL
+86 FNFEKIVKL
-95 NESFEDLISQLS
+95 NESFEDLISKLS
-107 SESKDEEKIKNLLI
+107 TELKDEEKITKLLTK
-121 NIIIIIE
+121 IIIIIE
-128 RRIKSESNNTK
+128 QRIKSESYKTK
-139 IIGNIYNFKVK
+139 LIGNIYDFKAQ
-150 VLTENKWIEK
+150 VLPENKLIEK

-169 KDAEIMELISRL
+169 KDAEIMELITRL

-189 NIFSD
+189 NIFSVKED
-194 NDDNGLL
+194 SGLL

-213 ISADKYI
+213 LSSDKYI

-281 DLDMKIWCIS
+281 ELDMKIWCLS
-291 KFDLGEKYNID
+291 KFALGEKYNID

-315 IYLNQSKY
+315 IFLNQSKY

-328 INEIMDENNFFYNFL
+328 INETMDENNFFYNFL
-343 KVMENLSYCIQVG
+343 KVIENLSYCIQVG
-356 YVEVLFK
+356 YVEVLYK

-376 ENQVMINM
+376 ENQVMISM
-384 IVGIFSNLTNA
+384 IIGIFSNLTNA

-422 NENRGAAM
+422 NEIRGSTM

-442 WNKVLFDNNLL
+442 WNIVLFDHNLL

-477 DVVLPFCDTDN
+477 DIILPFCDTHN
-488 LKIIIDDYYIIQL
+488 LKIIIDEYYIIQL

-554 LIDQIFSKCNET
+554 LIDQIFSKCNEM
-566 DTNCLSNEDK
+566 DTNCLSKEEK
-576 HDIENIFK
+576 HDIENIFNV
-584 IGQIIKD
+584 GQIIKD
-591 NIEDL
+591 NMEDL

>member
-1 MTNADIFSDIYMKE
+1 MTNADISSDIYMKE

-28 VKENE
+28 FKENE

-45 LTLRKKKLVEKIS
+45 LTLRKKKLAEKIS

-63 DYLNNSTNLINNTIN
+63 DYLNSTQLINNTLN
-78 TIPNNTIQ
+78 TMQNNTIQ
-86 FDFEKIVKL
+86 FNFEKIVKL
-95 NESFEDLISQLS
+95 NESFEDLISKLS
-107 SESKDEEKIKNLLI
+107 TELKDEEKITKLLTK
-121 NIIIIIE
+121 IIIIIE
-128 RRIKSESNNTK
+128 QRIKSESYKTK
-139 IIGNIYNFKVK
+139 LIGNIYDFKAQ
-150 VLTENKWIEK
+150 VLPENKLIEK
-160 LYQLILIYM
+160 LYHLILIYM
-169 KDAEIMELISRL
+169 KDAEIMELITRL

-189 NIFSD
+189 NIFSVKED
-194 NDDNGLL
+194 SGLL

-213 ISADKYI
+213 LSSDKYI

-281 DLDMKIWCIS
+281 ELDMKIWCLS

-328 INEIMDENNFFYNFL
+328 INETMDENNFFYNFL
-343 KVMENLSYCIQVG
+343 KVIENLSYCIQVG
-356 YVEVLFK
+356 YVEVLYK

-384 IVGIFSNLTNA
+384 IIGIFSNLTNA

-422 NENRGAAM
+422 NEIRGSTM

-442 WNKVLFDNNLL
+442 WNKVLFDHNLL

-477 DVVLPFCDTDN
+477 EIILPFCDTDN
-488 LKIIIDDYYIIQL
+488 LKIIIDEYYIIQL

-554 LIDQIFSKCNET
+554 LIDQIFSKCNEM
-566 DTNCLSNEDK
+566 DTNCLSKEEK
-576 HDIENIFK
+576 HDIENIFNV
-584 IGQIIKD
+584 GQIIKD

>member
-1 MTNADIFSDIYMKE
+1 MTNADISSDIYMKE

-28 VKENE
+28 FKENE

-45 LTLRKKKLVEKIS
+45 LTLRKKKLAEKIS

-63 DYLNNSTNLINNTIN
+63 DYLNSTQLINNTLN
-78 TIPNNTIQ
+78 TMQNNTIQ
-86 FDFEKIVKL
+86 FNFEKIVKL
-95 NESFEDLISQLS
+95 NESFEDLISKLS
-107 SESKDEEKIKNLLI
+107 TELKDEEKITKLLT

-128 RRIKSESNNTK
+128 QRIKSESYKTK
-139 IIGNIYNFKVK
+139 LIGNIYDFKAQ
-150 VLTENKWIEK
+150 VLPENKLIEK
-160 LYQLILIYM
+160 LYHLILIYM
-169 KDAEIMELISRL
+169 KDAEIMELITRL

-189 NIFSD
+189 NIFSVKED
-194 NDDNGLL
+194 SGLL

-213 ISADKYI
+213 LSSDKYI

-281 DLDMKIWCIS
+281 ELDMKIWCLS

-328 INEIMDENNFFYNFL
+328 INETMDENNFFYNFL
-343 KVMENLSYCIQVG
+343 KVIENLSYCIQVG
-356 YVEVLFK
+356 YVEVLYK

-384 IVGIFSNLTNA
+384 IIGIFSNLTNA

-422 NENRGAAM
+422 NEIRGSTM

-442 WNKVLFDNNLL
+442 WNKVLFDHNLL

-477 DVVLPFCDTDN
+477 DIILPFCDTDN
-488 LKIIIDDYYIIQL
+488 LKIIIDEYYIIQL

-534 DNDSLKEDIIFKFKS
+534 DNDSLKEDIIFKFK
-549 INGIE
+549 
-554 LIDQIFSKCNET
+554 IDQIFSKCNEM
-566 DTNCLSNEDK
+566 DTNCLSKEEK
-576 HDIENIFK
+576 HDIENIFNV
-584 IGQIIKD
+584 GQIIKD

>member
-1 MTNADIFSDIYMKE
+1 MTNADISSDIYMKE

-28 VKENE
+28 FKENE

-45 LTLRKKKLVEKIS
+45 LTLRKKKLAEKIS

-63 DYLNNSTNLINNTIN
+63 DYLNSTQLINNTLN
-78 TIPNNTIQ
+78 TMQNNTIQ
-86 FDFEKIVKL
+86 FNFEKIVKL
-95 NESFEDLISQLS
+95 NESFEDLISKLS
-107 SESKDEEKIKNLLI
+107 TELKDEEKITKLLT

-128 RRIKSESNNTK
+128 QRIKSESYKTK
-139 IIGNIYNFKVK
+139 LIGNIYDFKAQ
-150 VLTENKWIEK
+150 VLPENKLIEK

-169 KDAEIMELISRL
+169 KDAEIMELITRL

-189 NIFSD
+189 NIFSVKED
-194 NDDNGLL
+194 SGLL

-213 ISADKYI
+213 LSSDKYI

-281 DLDMKIWCIS
+281 ELDMKIWCLS

-328 INEIMDENNFFYNFL
+328 INETMDENNFFYNFL
-343 KVMENLSYCIQVG
+343 KVIENLSYCIQVG
-356 YVEVLFK
+356 YVEVLYK

-384 IVGIFSNLTNA
+384 IIGIFSNLTNA

-422 NENRGAAM
+422 NEIRGSTM

-442 WNKVLFDNNLL
+442 WNKVLFDHNLL

-477 DVVLPFCDTDN
+477 DIILPFCDTHN
-488 LKIIIDDYYIIQL
+488 LKIIIDEYYIIQL

-554 LIDQIFSKCNET
+554 LIDQIFSKCNEM
-566 DTNCLSNEDK
+566 DTNCLSKEEK
-576 HDIENIFK
+576 HDIENIFNV
-584 IGQIIKD
+584 GQIIKD

>member
-1 MTNADIFSDIYMKE
+1 MTNADISSDIYMKE
-15 PNENNQNILQNDD
+15 PNENNQNIFQNDD
-28 VKENE
+28 FKENE

-45 LTLRKKKLVEKIS
+45 LTLRKKKLAEKIS

-63 DYLNNSTNLINNTIN
+63 DYLNSNQLINNTLN
-78 TIPNNTIQ
+78 TMQNNTIQ
-86 FDFEKIVKL
+86 FNFEKIVKL
-95 NESFEDLISQLS
+95 NESFEDLISKLS
-107 SESKDEEKIKNLLI
+107 TELKDEEKITKLLTK
-121 NIIIIIE
+121 IIIIIE
-128 RRIKSESNNTK
+128 QRIKSESYKTK
-139 IIGNIYNFKVK
+139 LIGNIYDFKAQ
-150 VLTENKWIEK
+150 VLPENKLIEK

-169 KDAEIMELISRL
+169 KDAEIMELITRL

-189 NIFSD
+189 NIFSVKED
-194 NDDNGLL
+194 SGLL

-213 ISADKYI
+213 LSSDKYI

-281 DLDMKIWCIS
+281 ELDMKIWCLS
-291 KFDLGEKYNID
+291 KFDLGEKYNIY
-302 LELSLKIQKIYIE
+302 LELSMKIQKIYIE

-328 INEIMDENNFFYNFL
+328 INETMDENNFFYNFL
-343 KVMENLSYCIQVG
+343 KVIENLSYCIQVG
-356 YVEVLFK
+356 YVEVLYK

-384 IVGIFSNLTNA
+384 IIGIFSNLTNA

-422 NENRGAAM
+422 NEIRGSTM

-442 WNKVLFDNNLL
+442 WNKVLFDHNLL

-477 DVVLPFCDTDN
+477 DIILPFCDTDN
-488 LKIIIDDYYIIQL
+488 LKIIIDEYYIIQL

-554 LIDQIFSKCNET
+554 LIDQIFSKCNEM
-566 DTNCLSNEDK
+566 DTNCLSKEEK
-576 HDIENIFK
+576 HDIENIFNV
-584 IGQIIKD
+584 GQIIKD

>member
-1 MTNADIFSDIYMKE
+1 MTNADISSDIYMKE
-15 PNENNQNILQNDD
+15 PNENNQNIFQNDD
-28 VKENE
+28 FKENE

-45 LTLRKKKLVEKIS
+45 LTLRKKKLAEKIS

-63 DYLNNSTNLINNTIN
+63 DYLNSTQLTNNTLN
-78 TIPNNTIQ
+78 TMQNNTIQ
-86 FDFEKIVKL
+86 FNFEKIVKL
-95 NESFEDLISQLS
+95 NESFEDLISKLS
-107 SESKDEEKIKNLLI
+107 TELKDEEKITKLLTK
-121 NIIIIIE
+121 IIIIIE
-128 RRIKSESNNTK
+128 QRIKSESYKTK
-139 IIGNIYNFKVK
+139 LIGNIYDFKAQ
-150 VLTENKWIEK
+150 VLPENKLIEK

-169 KDAEIMELISRL
+169 KDAEIMELITRL

-189 NIFSD
+189 NIFSVKED
-194 NDDNGLL
+194 SGLL

-213 ISADKYI
+213 LSSDKYI

-281 DLDMKIWCIS
+281 ELDMKIWCLS

-328 INEIMDENNFFYNFL
+328 INETMDENNFFYNFL
-343 KVMENLSYCIQVG
+343 KVIENLSYCIQVG
-356 YVEVLFK
+356 YVEVLYK

-384 IVGIFSNLTNA
+384 IIGIFSNLTNA

-422 NENRGAAM
+422 NEIRGSTM

-442 WNKVLFDNNLL
+442 WNKVLFDHNLL

-477 DVVLPFCDTDN
+477 DIILPFCDTDN
-488 LKIIIDDYYIIQL
+488 LKIIIDEYYIIQL

-554 LIDQIFSKCNET
+554 LIDQIFSKCNEM
-566 DTNCLSNEDK
+566 DTNCLSKEEK
-576 HDIENIFK
+576 HDIENIFNV
-584 IGQIIKD
+584 GQIIKD

>member
-1 MTNADIFSDIYMKE
+1 MTNADISSDIYMKE

-28 VKENE
+28 FKENE

-45 LTLRKKKLVEKIS
+45 LTLRKKKLAEKIS

-63 DYLNNSTNLINNTIN
+63 DYLNSTQLINNTLN
-78 TIPNNTIQ
+78 TMQNNTIQ
-86 FDFEKIVKL
+86 FNFEKIVKL
-95 NESFEDLISQLS
+95 NESFEDLISKLS
-107 SESKDEEKIKNLLI
+107 TELKDEEKITKLLTK
-121 NIIIIIE
+121 IIIIIE
-128 RRIKSESNNTK
+128 QRIKSESYKTK
-139 IIGNIYNFKVK
+139 LIGNIYDFKAQ
-150 VLTENKWIEK
+150 VLPENKLIEK
-160 LYQLILIYM
+160 LYHLILIYM
-169 KDAEIMELISRL
+169 KDAEIMELITRL

-189 NIFSD
+189 NIFSVKED
-194 NDDNGLL
+194 SGLL

-213 ISADKYI
+213 LSSDKYI

-281 DLDMKIWCIS
+281 ELDMKIWCLS

-328 INEIMDENNFFYNFL
+328 INETMDENNFFYNFL
-343 KVMENLSYCIQVG
+343 KVIENLSYCIQVG
-356 YVEVLFK
+356 YVEVLYK

-384 IVGIFSNLTNA
+384 IIGIFSNLTNA

-422 NENRGAAM
+422 NEIRGSTM

-442 WNKVLFDNNLL
+442 WNKVLFDHNLL

-477 DVVLPFCDTDN
+477 DIILPFCDTHN
-488 LKIIIDDYYIIQL
+488 LKIIIDEYYIIQL

-554 LIDQIFSKCNET
+554 LIDQIFSKCNEM
-566 DTNCLSNEDK
+566 DTNCLSKEEK
-576 HDIENIFK
+576 HDIENIFNV
-584 IGQIIKD
+584 GQIIKD

>member
-1 MTNADIFSDIYMKE
+1 MTNADISSDIYMKE
-15 PNENNQNILQNDD
+15 PNENNQNIFQNDD
-28 VKENE
+28 FKENE

-45 LTLRKKKLVEKIS
+45 LTLRKKKLAEKIS

-63 DYLNNSTNLINNTIN
+63 DYLNSTQLINNTLN
-78 TIPNNTIQ
+78 TMQNNTIQ
-86 FDFEKIVKL
+86 FNFEKIVKL
-95 NESFEDLISQLS
+95 NESFEDLISKLS
-107 SESKDEEKIKNLLI
+107 TELKDEEKITKLLTK
-121 NIIIIIE
+121 IIIIIE
-128 RRIKSESNNTK
+128 QRIKSESYKTK
-139 IIGNIYNFKVK
+139 LIGNIYDFKAQ
-150 VLTENKWIEK
+150 VLPENKLIEK

-169 KDAEIMELISRL
+169 KDAEIMELITRL

-189 NIFSD
+189 NIFSVKED
-194 NDDNGLL
+194 SGLL

-213 ISADKYI
+213 LSSDKYI

-281 DLDMKIWCIS
+281 ELDMKIWCLS

-328 INEIMDENNFFYNFL
+328 INETMDENNFFYNFL
-343 KVMENLSYCIQVG
+343 KVIENLSYCIQVG
-356 YVEVLFK
+356 YVEVLYK

-384 IVGIFSNLTNA
+384 IIGIFSNLTNA

-422 NENRGAAM
+422 NEIRGSTM

-442 WNKVLFDNNLL
+442 WNKVLFDHNLL

-477 DVVLPFCDTDN
+477 DIILPFCDTDN
-488 LKIIIDDYYIIQL
+488 LKIIIDEYYIIQL

-534 DNDSLKEDIIFKFKS
+534 DNDSLKEDIIIKFKS

-554 LIDQIFSKCNET
+554 LIDQIFSKCNEM
-566 DTNCLSNEDK
+566 DTNCLSKEEK
-576 HDIENIFK
+576 HDIENIFNV
-584 IGQIIKD
+584 GQIIKD

>member
-1 MTNADIFSDIYMKE
+1 MTNVDISSDIYMKE
-15 PNENNQNILQNDD
+15 PNENNQNIFQNDD
-28 VKENE
+28 FKENE

-45 LTLRKKKLVEKIS
+45 LTLRKKKLAEKIS

-63 DYLNNSTNLINNTIN
+63 DYLNSTQLINNTLN
-78 TIPNNTIQ
+78 TMQNNTIQ
-86 FDFEKIVKL
+86 FNFEKIVKL
-95 NESFEDLISQLS
+95 NESFEDLISKLS
-107 SESKDEEKIKNLLI
+107 TELKDEEKITKLLTK
-121 NIIIIIE
+121 IIIIIE
-128 RRIKSESNNTK
+128 QRIKSESYKTK
-139 IIGNIYNFKVK
+139 LIGNIYDFKAQ
-150 VLTENKWIEK
+150 VLPENKLIEK
-160 LYQLILIYM
+160 LYHLILIYM
-169 KDAEIMELISRL
+169 KDAEIMELITRL

-189 NIFSD
+189 NIFSVKED
-194 NDDNGLL
+194 SGLL

-213 ISADKYI
+213 LSSDKYI

-281 DLDMKIWCIS
+281 ELDMKIWCLS

-328 INEIMDENNFFYNFL
+328 INETMDENNFFYNFL
-343 KVMENLSYCIQVG
+343 KVIENLSYCIQVG
-356 YVEVLFK
+356 YVEVLYK

-376 ENQVMINM
+376 ENQVMISM
-384 IVGIFSNLTNA
+384 IIGIFSNLTNA

-422 NENRGAAM
+422 NEIRGSTM

-442 WNKVLFDNNLL
+442 WNKVLFDHNLL

-477 DVVLPFCDTDN
+477 DIILPFCDTDN
-488 LKIIIDDYYIIQL
+488 LKIIIDEYYIIQL

-554 LIDQIFSKCNET
+554 LIDQIFSKCNEM
-566 DTNCLSNEDK
+566 DTNCLSKEEK
-576 HDIENIFK
+576 HDIENIFNV
-584 IGQIIKD
+584 GQIIKD

>member
-1 MTNADIFSDIYMKE
+1 MTNADISSDIYMKE
-15 PNENNQNILQNDD
+15 PNENNQNIFQNDD
-28 VKENE
+28 FKENE

-45 LTLRKKKLVEKIS
+45 LTLRKKKLAEKIS

-63 DYLNNSTNLINNTIN
+63 DYLNSTQLINNTFN
-78 TIPNNTIQ
+78 TMQNNTIQ
-86 FDFEKIVKL
+86 FNFEKIVKL
-95 NESFEDLISQLS
+95 NESFEDLISKLS
-107 SESKDEEKIKNLLI
+107 TELKDEEKITKLLT

-128 RRIKSESNNTK
+128 QRIKSESYKTK
-139 IIGNIYNFKVK
+139 LIGNIYDFKAQ
-150 VLTENKWIEK
+150 VLPENKLIEK

-169 KDAEIMELISRL
+169 KDAEIMELITRL

-189 NIFSD
+189 NIFSVKED
-194 NDDNGLL
+194 SGLL

-213 ISADKYI
+213 LSSDKYI

-281 DLDMKIWCIS
+281 ELDMKIWCLS

-328 INEIMDENNFFYNFL
+328 INETMDENNFFYNFL
-343 KVMENLSYCIQVG
+343 KVIENLSYCIQVG
-356 YVEVLFK
+356 YVEVLYK

-384 IVGIFSNLTNA
+384 IIGIFSNLTNA

-407 GLKFLINILLDKNIN
+407 GLKFLVNILLDKNIN
-422 NENRGAAM
+422 NEIRGSTM

-442 WNKVLFDNNLL
+442 WNKVLFDHNLL

-477 DVVLPFCDTDN
+477 DIILPFCDTDN
-488 LKIIIDDYYIIQL
+488 LKIIIDEYYIIQL

-534 DNDSLKEDIIFKFKS
+534 DNDSLKEDIIIKFKS

-554 LIDQIFSKCNET
+554 LIDQIFSKCNEM
-566 DTNCLSNEDK
+566 DTNCLSKEEK
-576 HDIENIFK
+576 HDIENIFNV
-584 IGQIIKD
+584 GQIIKD

>member
-1 MTNADIFSDIYMKE
+1 MTNADISSDIYMKE
-15 PNENNQNILQNDD
+15 PNENNQNIFQNDD
-28 VKENE
+28 FKENE

-45 LTLRKKKLVEKIS
+45 LTLRKKKLAEKIS

-63 DYLNNSTNLINNTIN
+63 DYLNSTQLINNTLN
-78 TIPNNTIQ
+78 TMQNNTIQ
-86 FDFEKIVKL
+86 FNFEKIVKL
-95 NESFEDLISQLS
+95 NESFEDLISKLS
-107 SESKDEEKIKNLLI
+107 TELKDEEKITKLLT

-128 RRIKSESNNTK
+128 QRIKSESYKTK
-139 IIGNIYNFKVK
+139 LIGNIYDFKAQ
-150 VLTENKWIEK
+150 VLPENKLIEK
-160 LYQLILIYM
+160 LYHLILIYM
-169 KDAEIMELISRL
+169 KDAEIMELITRL

-189 NIFSD
+189 NIFSVKED
-194 NDDNGLL
+194 SGLL

-213 ISADKYI
+213 LSSDKYI

-281 DLDMKIWCIS
+281 ELDMKIWCLS

-328 INEIMDENNFFYNFL
+328 INETMDENNFFYNFL
-343 KVMENLSYCIQVG
+343 KVIENLSYCIQVG
-356 YVEVLFK
+356 YVEVLYK

-384 IVGIFSNLTNA
+384 IIGIFSNLTNA

-422 NENRGAAM
+422 NEIRGSTM

-442 WNKVLFDNNLL
+442 WNKVLFDHNLL

-477 DVVLPFCDTDN
+477 DIILPFCDTDN
-488 LKIIIDDYYIIQL
+488 LKIIIDEYYIIQL

-554 LIDQIFSKCNET
+554 LIDQIFSKCNEM
-566 DTNCLSNEDK
+566 DTNCLSKEEK
-576 HDIENIFK
+576 HDIENIFNV
-584 IGQIIKD
+584 GQIIKD

>member
-1 MTNADIFSDIYMKE
+1 MTNADISSDIYMKE
-15 PNENNQNILQNDD
+15 PNENNQNIFQNDD
-28 VKENE
+28 FKENE

-45 LTLRKKKLVEKIS
+45 LTLRKKKLAEKIS

-63 DYLNNSTNLINNTIN
+63 DYLNSTQLINNTLN
-78 TIPNNTIQ
+78 TMQNNTIQ
-86 FDFEKIVKL
+86 FNFEKIVKL
-95 NESFEDLISQLS
+95 NESFEDLISKLS
-107 SESKDEEKIKNLLI
+107 TELKDEEKITKLLT

-128 RRIKSESNNTK
+128 QRIKSESYKTK
-139 IIGNIYNFKVK
+139 LIGNIYDFKAQ
-150 VLTENKWIEK
+150 VLPENKLIEK

-169 KDAEIMELISRL
+169 KDAEIMELITRL

-189 NIFSD
+189 NIFSVKED
-194 NDDNGLL
+194 SGLL

-213 ISADKYI
+213 LSSDKYI

-281 DLDMKIWCIS
+281 ELDMKIWCLS

-328 INEIMDENNFFYNFL
+328 INETMDENNFFYNFL
-343 KVMENLSYCIQVG
+343 KVIENLSYCIQVG
-356 YVEVLFK
+356 YVEVLYK

-384 IVGIFSNLTNA
+384 IIGIFSNLTNA

-422 NENRGAAM
+422 NEIRGSTM

-442 WNKVLFDNNLL
+442 WNKVLFDHNLL

-477 DVVLPFCDTDN
+477 DIILPFCDTHN
-488 LKIIIDDYYIIQL
+488 LKIIIDEYYIIQL

-510 ENNKSIFP
+510 ENNKSIFS
-518 NYCSIFINL
+518 NYFSIFINL

-554 LIDQIFSKCNET
+554 LIDQIFSKCNEM
-566 DTNCLSNEDK
+566 DTNCLSKEEK
-576 HDIENIFK
+576 HDIENIFNV
-584 IGQIIKD
+584 GQIIKD

>member
-1 MTNADIFSDIYMKE
+1 MTNVDIFNDIYMKE
-15 PNENNQNILQNDD
+15 PNENNQNIFQNDD
-28 VKENE
+28 FKENE

-45 LTLRKKKLVEKIS
+45 LTLRKKKLAEKIS

-63 DYLNNSTNLINNTIN
+63 DYLNSTQLINNTLN
-78 TIPNNTIQ
+78 TMQNNTIQ
-86 FDFEKIVKL
+86 FNFEKIVKL
-95 NESFEDLISQLS
+95 NESFEDLISKLS
-107 SESKDEEKIKNLLI
+107 TELKDEEKITKLLT

-128 RRIKSESNNTK
+128 QRIKSESYKTK
-139 IIGNIYNFKVK
+139 LIGNIYDFKAQ
-150 VLTENKWIEK
+150 VLPENKLIEK
-160 LYQLILIYM
+160 LYHLILIYM
-169 KDAEIMELISRL
+169 KDAEIMELITRL

-189 NIFSD
+189 NIFSVKED
-194 NDDNGLL
+194 SGLL

-213 ISADKYI
+213 LSSDKYI

-281 DLDMKIWCIS
+281 ELDMKIWCLS

-315 IYLNQSKY
+315 IYLNQSKF

-328 INEIMDENNFFYNFL
+328 INETMDENNFFYNFL
-343 KVMENLSYCIQVG
+343 KVIENLSYCIQVG
-356 YVEVLFK
+356 YVEVLYK

-384 IVGIFSNLTNA
+384 IIGIFSNLTNA

-422 NENRGAAM
+422 NEIRGSTM

-442 WNKVLFDNNLL
+442 WNKVLFDHNLL

-477 DVVLPFCDTDN
+477 DIILPFCDTDN
-488 LKIIIDDYYIIQL
+488 LKIIIDEYYIIQL

-554 LIDQIFSKCNET
+554 LIDQIFSKCNEM
-566 DTNCLSNEDK
+566 DTNCLSKEEK
-576 HDIENIFK
+576 HDIENIFNV
-584 IGQIIKD
+584 GQIIKD